1 MAEGRAGNE
10 ALLIAG
16 GGYDV
21 VALSLATGL
30 SVFKPRRRLGRRA
43 RLARTQ

>member
-1 MAEGRAGNE
+1 MADGRADDE

-16 GGYDV
+16 GAYDV
-21 VALSLATGL
+21 VALCLATGL